1 MTISETESDRP
12 ADGISYALPD
22 YTPRPHSNLGV
33 GLNNYEPAWLLGHGF
48 NMNDVNFSIFS
59 AISDFGQRNFAQ
71 PPPPDHDQVYAAAD
85 ALSVLNASPTLATA
99 RGRQEHQQQQ
109 NQPQQS
115 ASIVQHK
122 WHTQLS
128 SSLPVHMPSAP
139 LSDPEQNLCI
149 KLYSAQLSPV
159 FPLIRAP
166 SFRPS
171 SESALLLLSICS
183 VGALFVGSPSAMSQG
198 RRIFQVLD
206 KAVLSSWENYM
217 GRDKRETSSLMQA
230 ALIGQTL
237 ACSPGARRTS
247 AWWRH
252 LPVL

>member
-1 MTISETESDRP
+1 MESHMLSP
-12 ADGISYALPD
+12 TTLPNH
-22 YTPRPHSNLGV
+22 TPRPHSNLGV

-85 ALSVLNASPTLATA
+85 ALSVLNASPTLVTA

-128 SSLPVHMPSAP
+128 PSLPVHMPSAP
-139 LSDPEQNLCI
+139 LSDPEQ
-149 KLYSAQLSPV
+149 
-159 FPLIRAP
+159 
-166 SFRPS
+166 
-171 SESALLLLSICS
+171 
-183 VGALFVGSPSAMSQG
+183 
-198 RRIFQVLD
+198 
-206 KAVLSSWENYM
+206 WENYM

-230 ALIGQTL
+230 ALIGQTFGL
-237 ACSPGARRTS
+237 LSGRPQDLCMVEAFAGTVISWARQGGFS
-247 AWWRH
+247 KIKNS
-252 LPVL
+252 LEVVGLNQIGNSSS

>member
-48 NMNDVNFSIFS
+48 NMNDVNFSTFS

-139 LSDPEQNLCI
+139 LSDPEQPPVSNTVLPSADFFNLCI
-149 KLYSAQLSPV
+149 KLYFAQLSPV

-183 VGALFVGSPSAMSQG
+183 VGALFVGSPSAMS
-198 RRIFQVLD
+198 
-206 KAVLSSWENYM
+206 KAGEYF
-217 GRDKRETSSLMQA
+217 RF
-230 ALIGQTL
+230 
-237 ACSPGARRTS
+237 
-247 AWWRH
+247 
-252 LPVL
+252 